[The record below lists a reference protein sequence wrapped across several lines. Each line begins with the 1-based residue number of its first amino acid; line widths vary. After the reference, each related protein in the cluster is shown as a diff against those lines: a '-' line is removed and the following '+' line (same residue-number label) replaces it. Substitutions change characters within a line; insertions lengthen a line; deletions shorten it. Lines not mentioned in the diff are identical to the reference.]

1 MNILIAAD
9 YRARNS
15 GNFVALLVELSEMLR
30 KENHQ
35 VYCVFP
41 MSEEPYPWAAWL
53 EKAAGH
59 PVHWFTREE
68 ESTPEA
74 VQELISRHRIDI
86 IHTHFGYLRRLLIRQ
101 PKAFKNVRVLIH
113 DHMGFSANKATIKE
127 RCKYA
132 AVSIRFHMSGYGV
145 VSVFHEKDKAYR
157 LCGRKHWYVP
167 NGLSLR
173 RNIPSSMS
181 REERRQLLG
190 ISPDQTLCL
199 LLGWDFRRKGVD
211 IAVSGIA
218 KARETDRSLVLGFVG
233 TGSAPSEQLQMFI
246 RNETGQDPFV
256 SWIRYFESTED
267 IFSYHRAADV
277 FLSVSRSEGFP
288 YAILEAVSE
297 NSPMVVTSIDSQL
310 YAKEYSNA
318 FMIPPEN
325 VEACAEAVLKAKA
338 AGRKTSNGA
347 QILRRYSSVKWCREM
362 LRIYD
367 FMMRE

>member
-74 VQELISRHRIDI
+74 VQKLISRHRIDI
-86 IHTHFGYLRRLLIRQ
+86 VHMHFDYLRRLLIRQ

-113 DHMGFSANKATIKE
+113 DHMGFSVNKATIKE

-145 VSVFHEKDKAYR
+145 VSVFHEKDKVYR

>member
-41 MSEEPYPWAAWL
+41 RPEEPYPWAAWL
-53 EKAAGH
+53 EKATGH

-74 VQELISRHRIDI
+74 VQKLISRYRIDI
-86 IHTHFGYLRRLLIRQ
+86 VHTHFGYLRRLLIRQ

-113 DHMGFSANKATIKE
+113 DHMGFSVNKATIKE

-132 AVSIRFHMSGYGV
+132 AVSMRFRMSGYGV
-145 VSVFHEKDKAYR
+145 VSVFHEKDKVYR

-181 REERRQLLG
+181 REERRQSLG
-190 ISPDQTLCL
+190 ISRDQTMCL

-218 KARETDRSLVLGFVG
+218 KARETDKSLVLGFVG

-246 RNETGQDPFV
+246 KNETEQDPFV

-288 YAILEAVSE
+288 YAILEAISE

-338 AGRKTSNGA
+338 AGRKASNGA
-347 QILRRYSSVKWCREM
+347 RILRRYSSAKWCREM

>member
-132 AVSIRFHMSGYGV
+132 AVSIRFRMSGYGV
-145 VSVFHEKDKAYR
+145 VSVFHEKDKVYR

-288 YAILEAVSE
+288 YAILEAISE
-297 NSPMVVTSIDSQL
+297 NSPMVVTTIDSQL
-310 YAKEYSNA
+310 YAKEYSSA

-325 VEACAEAVLKAKA
+325 AEACAEAILKAKA
-338 AGRKTSNGA
+338 AGRRTSNGA
-347 QILRRYSSVKWCREM
+347 QILNRYSSVKWCGEM

-367 FMMRE
+367 LMMQE

>member
-9 YRARNS
+9 YIARNS
-15 GNFVALLVELSEMLR
+15 GNFVALLVELSELLR
-30 KENHQ
+30 KKNHQ

-41 MSEEPYPWAAWL
+41 RQEEPFPWAGWL
-53 EKAAGH
+53 EKATGH
-59 PVHWFTREE
+59 PVYYFTGEE
-68 ESTPEA
+68 ESTPNA
-74 VQELISRHRIDI
+74 VQKLIVRHRIDM
-86 IHTHFGYLRRLLIRQ
+86 IHTHFGYLRRMLIRQ

-113 DHMGFSANKATIKE
+113 DHMGFSTNKATIKE

-132 AVSIRFHMSGYGV
+132 AVSIRFRMSGYGV
-145 VSVFHEKDKAYR
+145 VSVCHEKDKVYK

-181 REERRQLLG
+181 REECRQLLG
-190 ISPDQTLCL
+190 ISRDQTMCL

-218 KARETDRSLVLGFVG
+218 KARDKDKSLVLGFVG

-246 RNETGQDPFV
+246 KNETGQDPHAP
-256 SWIRYFESTED
+256 WIRYFESTED
-267 IFSYHRAADV
+267 IFAYHRAADV

-288 YAILEAVSE
+288 YAILEAISE

-318 FMIPPEN
+318 FMIPPEDA
-325 VEACAEAVLKAKA
+325 EACAEAVLKAKET
-338 AGRKTSNGA
+338 GRKDSNGP
-347 QILRRYSSVKWCREM
+347 QIMNRYSSVNWCREM

-367 FMMRE
+367 FMMQE

>member
-74 VQELISRHRIDI
+74 VQKLISRHRIDI
-86 IHTHFGYLRRLLIRQ
+86 VHMHFDYLRRLLIRQ

-113 DHMGFSANKATIKE
+113 DHMGFSVNKATIKE

-145 VSVFHEKDKAYR
+145 VSVFHEKDKVYR

-173 RNIPSSMS
+173 RNIPSSMA